1 MGWGP
6 IAGRFSKRMQ
16 ESLHTLCVG
25 GWGGAEALG
34 VRGGLSVGLIN
45 VNPQPTNTPAGV
57 GAVAYVALVRGR
69 AMATA
74 HMLLQV
80 ERTVGH
86 KPTLRTGGG
95 CAKVGVCP
103 MDMRDQALLRDTQ
116 TTVRT
121 VDMRSR
127 GLPNHFRDGNKNFP
141 INSTQDRS

>member
-1 MGWGP
+1 
-6 IAGRFSKRMQ
+6 MQ
-16 ESLHTLCVG
+16 ESLDTLCVG

-34 VRGGLSVGLIN
+34 VRGGLFVLVIDVYSECVDAS
-45 VNPQPTNTPAGV
+45 TGV
-57 GAVAYVALVRGR
+57 GAVAYVALVRGW

-95 CAKVGVCP
+95 RAKVGVCP

-141 INSTQDRS
+141 INTGKNAGA